1 MSNKS
6 TTTAGVEFIE
16 SVDKGQKV
24 VGIFLDLSSWVL
36 YSVEHSKLLDKLCN
50 LGVESRPTEL
60 TCGFNHTFPKEN
72 SLLKL
77 IIIKK
82 MQKLGIRK
90 NKLLDF
96 WQYLQYKVP

>member
-24 VGIFLDLSSWVL
+24 VGIFLDLSRVF
-36 YSVEHSKLLDKLCN
+36 YSVEHSKLLDELCN

-60 TCGFNHTFPKEN
+60 TCGLNYTFPSVFPFLFFIFHK
-72 SLLKL
+72 KL
-77 IIIKK
+77 VIV
-82 MQKLGIRK
+82 G
-90 NKLLDF
+90 
-96 WQYLQYKVP
+96 